1 MLEIEYY
8 DDSWDSNYYFVCINR
23 YHIFAANRTSKSPT
37 WEYIDPRGYLWDA
50 FHQRIYRNQ
59 RSDKIDKEEIPK
71 NFPPTPDSIPESLLN
86 LPPLPPPPPLLLK
99 DYPVVKKYFENL
111 SNHSAEIYVVL
122 LEDLYES
129 LHGDGKFHYMDSVFI
144 QKTDALKYCAEKK
157 TEFDFYHLR
166 ICNLKI
172 ESENISC
179 EVASRPFDHI
189 SDEGILVLMTALLS
203 NQTNLKR

>member
-99 DYPVVKKYFENL
+99 DYPVVKKYLENL

-129 LHGDGKFHYMDSVFI
+129 LHGDGKFHYIDSVFI
-144 QKTDALKYCAEKK
+144 HKADALKYCDEKK

-189 SDEGILVLMTALLS
+189 SKENILNLLETILTS
-203 NQTNLKR
+203 QKS

>member
-99 DYPVVKKYFENL
+99 DYPVVKKYLENL

-129 LHGDGKFHYMDSVFI
+129 LHGDGKFHYIDSVFI
-144 QKTDALKYCAEKK
+144 HKADALKYCTEKK

-189 SDEGILVLMTALLS
+189 SKENILNLLATILTS
-203 NQTNLKR
+203 QKS

>member
-8 DDSWDSNYYFVCINR
+8 DDSWDSNYFFVCINR
-23 YHIFAANRTSKSPT
+23 YHIFAADRTSKSPT

-71 NFPPTPDSIPESLLN
+71 NFPPAPDSIPESLLN
-86 LPPLPPPPPLLLK
+86 LPPLPPQPPLLLK
-99 DYPVVKKYFENL
+99 DYPVVKKYLENL

-144 QKTDALKYCAEKK
+144 QKTDALQYCGEKK

-166 ICNLKI
+166 SCQLKI
-172 ESENISC
+172 DDEIISC
-179 EVASRPFDHI
+179 EVASKSFDHI
-189 SDEGILVLMTALLS
+189 SEERILDLLS
-203 NQTNLKR
+203 EKIIDQSA

>member
-23 YHIFAANRTSKSPT
+23 YHIFAANKTSKSPT

-99 DYPVVKKYFENL
+99 DYPVVKKYLENL

-129 LHGDGKFHYMDSVFI
+129 LHGDGKFHYIDSVFI
-144 QKTDALKYCAEKK
+144 HKADALKYCAEKK

-189 SDEGILVLMTALLS
+189 SKENILNLLATILTS
-203 NQTNLKR
+203 QKS

>member
-71 NFPPTPDSIPESLLN
+71 NFPPTPDSIPASLLN
-86 LPPLPPPPPLLLK
+86 LPPLPSPPPLLLK
-99 DYPVVKKYFENL
+99 DYPVVKKYLENL

-129 LHGDGKFHYMDSVFI
+129 LHGDGKFHYIDSVFI
-144 QKTDALKYCAEKK
+144 HKADALKYCAEKK

-189 SDEGILVLMTALLS
+189 SKENILNLLATILTS
-203 NQTNLKR
+203 QKS